1 MATSVLDG
9 SEYHLVGDQL
19 TPSADFSAFITSA
32 TKRRRS
38 FDMMDYVANHLKVT
52 FPGHLQTN
60 QNSMFYINLFVL
72 SALLVKVL
80 LLITLLGDAATQVG
94 CFNLSYSTFQENN
107 RQEFRISNESNI
119 LKDALQVTYD
129 LSGAP
134 ISNLS
139 GRILSNKPFKLWSRK
154 GTTASFNSTF
164 VLNILSKTSP
174 GGEGMAFILTGSGE
188 PSTPNN
194 SDGQWLGIVNA
205 STNGSSSL
213 SKIVAIEF
221 DTRKSY
227 AEDIDSNHVGVDLN
241 SINSVVQVPLSGYGV
256 NLSNGTDV
264 KAIIQYDGISKT
276 LFVFIDNGTG
286 SSMANPVISIPL
298 NLSDYLPEEVYV
310 GFSAST
316 GDGTQLNCIKSW
328 YFIWFWITIPVVV
341 FLLISGLVCYLYWR
355 RKYTENKDEDV
366 DLDIEEEIEGSN
378 MGPRKFQL
386 KELKLATGNFHSK
399 NELGRGG
406 FGTVYKGILKENNM
420 EIAVKRL
427 SKESRHGK
435 QEFLAEVT
443 TISRLRH
450 KNLVKLIG
458 WCYESKELLLVYELM
473 PKGSLDKLIFSDE
486 SLIAEAVILCWENRH
501 NIICGVA
508 SALDYLHNGCEKR
521 VLHRDVKSSNI
532 MLDSEFNARLGDF
545 GLARIVQQNG
555 KTHHSTNVIAGTP
568 GYMAPECIFTG
579 IASVETDVYG
589 FGVFILEV
597 SSGRKPGN
605 NSNIVDWSNVSLGAS
620 LYALDNSPSWDSPSG
635 DFAFGFR
642 RLPGDGDN
650 PFVLAIWFAKVPNKT
665 IVWTA
670 NYGYRVPRESKVELT
685 TNGELVLKP
694 FGGSVYSDARKTG
707 NIGNVE
713 AAYGA
718 MLDTGNFVI
727 ASKNSSYIWESFNYP
742 TNTILPT
749 QVLGV
754 GDSLLSP
761 RSENDYSKGRFV
773 LRLLPNENLE
783 LNQLD
788 LQTKMPYDAH
798 YKSESVFQMVFNES
812 GYIYIEKSNGSTLD
826 LTPADIVP
834 PTEFYYRATLQFDG
848 VFIQY
853 SHPKTSHGNETWSR
867 VWSIP
872 NNICVDSLTR
882 SGGGPCGFNS
892 YCKLGQDTRPTCG
905 CPPGFSPIDPNK

>member
-1 MATSVLDG
+1 
-9 SEYHLVGDQL
+9 
-19 TPSADFSAFITSA
+19 
-32 TKRRRS
+32 
-38 FDMMDYVANHLKVT
+38 
-52 FPGHLQTN
+52 
-60 QNSMFYINLFVL
+60 MFYINLFVL

-94 CFNLSYSTFQENN
+94 CFNLSYSTFQESN
-107 RQEFRISNESNI
+107 RQDFWISNESNI

-139 GRILSNKPFKLWSRK
+139 GRILSKKPFKLWSRKK

-164 VLNILSKTSP
+164 VLNILSQTSP

-188 PSTPNN
+188 RSTPNN

-256 NLSNGTDV
+256 NLSNGMNV
-264 KAIIQYDGISKT
+264 KAIIQYHGISKT

-316 GDGTQLNCIKSW
+316 GDGTQLNCVKSW
-328 YFIWFWITIPVVV
+328 YFTGVDIKDSPGHIWFWITIPVVV

-605 NSNIVDWSNVSLGAS
+605 NSNIVDWVWE
-620 LYALDNSPSWDSPSG
+620 LYSRERILDALDPQLNGDLDKEQKECVFKLGLACCHPNPNARPSMRIALQVLTGETAPPVLPINKPAFMWPPMASQFSDDLELSFGGGQLSPSTDLSG
-635 DFAFGFR
+635 ACD
-642 RLPGDGDN
+642 PPMHIQTIQSTNCTDGPLQEN
-650 PFVLAIWFAKVPNKT
+650 HTSAVI
-665 IVWTA
+665 
-670 NYGYRVPRESKVELT
+670 ST
-685 TNGELVLKP
+685 TQQTHIKHL
-694 FGGSVYSDARKTG
+694 
-707 NIGNVE
+707 
-713 AAYGA
+713 
-718 MLDTGNFVI
+718 
-727 ASKNSSYIWESFNYP
+727 SS
-742 TNTILPT
+742 
-749 QVLGV
+749 
-754 GDSLLSP
+754 
-761 RSENDYSKGRFV
+761 
-773 LRLLPNENLE
+773 
-783 LNQLD
+783 
-788 LQTKMPYDAH
+788 
-798 YKSESVFQMVFNES
+798 
-812 GYIYIEKSNGSTLD
+812 
-826 LTPADIVP
+826 
-834 PTEFYYRATLQFDG
+834 
-848 VFIQY
+848 
-853 SHPKTSHGNETWSR
+853 
-867 VWSIP
+867 
-872 NNICVDSLTR
+872 
-882 SGGGPCGFNS
+882 
-892 YCKLGQDTRPTCG
+892 
-905 CPPGFSPIDPNK
+905 